1 MKPLKIN
8 YQLMKIFNNY
18 KRNIGVALTLTVL
31 ISINSGCR
39 DFLDT
44 QRQGTYTADDYPYP
58 QGGTPYDTFL
68 FSAYDALRAYNYVS
82 DGFMVVTSIRS
93 DDADKGSTPT
103 DGGAD
108 VIGMDNFPAL
118 TNGRVNSL
126 WSEYFTMIGR
136 CNTIIDK
143 VHNSTEIIATDQM
156 KIQAEAE
163 ARFLR
168 AYSYFVLVRAFGRVP
183 KIDKIQDVSS
193 NVSQSTPA
201 EIYAFI
207 EADLQFAAAN
217 LPIAWDKK
225 FVGRSTKGAANGI
238 LAKVYLYQQKWAM
251 AMSTANLVMNSGQ
264 YDLSTPYNTIFG
276 EAGEN
281 SKESVFEIQG
291 TASATVPTAN
301 GIQYASIQGTRGNT
315 SEWNR
320 GWGWNTPSAQLEA
333 AYEPGDPRKARTI
346 LYSSTATT
354 PSVTIYGQAA
364 PFYPTEVP
372 NTKYNQKVLVN
383 PAYIA
388 MYNSRSGWWMNVR
401 ILRYADVVLMYAE
414 AANEVGGATNTTNA
428 LTALNSVRARAR
440 GGNSAVLPD
449 VTTTDQSALRDAIR
463 HERRVELGMEHERFF
478 DIVRWGIDAEAMQ
491 AAGKTGYNP
500 TRDKLLPIPQQ
511 QIDLSK
517 GVLTQNPGY

>member
-1 MKPLKIN
+1 
-8 YQLMKIFNNY
+8 MKIFN
-18 KRNIGVALTLTVL
+18 KRNIGIALAAASL
-31 ISINSGCR
+31 ISINSGCK

-44 QRQGTYTADDYPYP
+44 QRQGTYTADNYPYP

-108 VIGMDNFPAL
+108 VIAMDNFPAL

-126 WSEYFTMIGR
+126 WSEYYTMINR
-136 CNTIIDK
+136 CNTIIDQINNGK
-143 VHNSTEIIATDQM
+143 DIIATPEA

-168 AYSYFVLVRAFGRVP
+168 GYSYFFLVRAFGRVP
-183 KIDKIQDVSS
+183 KIDKIQPVTSNIPQSS
-193 NVSQSTPA
+193 AA
-201 EIYAFI
+201 EIYTFI
-207 EADLQFAAAN
+207 ESDLQFAAAN
-217 LPIAWDKK
+217 LPISWDKK
-225 FVGRSTKGAANGI
+225 FVGRSTKGAANGL
-238 LAKVYLYQQKWAM
+238 LAKAYLYQQKWGQAM
-251 AMSTANLVMNSGQ
+251 ATANIVMTSGQ

-281 SKESVFEIQG
+281 SKESIFEIQG
-291 TASATVPTAN
+291 TASAAVPSAN
-301 GIQYASIQGTRGNT
+301 GIQYASVQGTRGNT
-315 SEWNR
+315 TEWNR

-346 LYSSTATT
+346 LYCSTASA
-354 PSVTIYGQAA
+354 PSLTIYGQTA
-364 PFYPTEVP
+364 PFYPSEVP
-372 NTKYNQKVLVN
+372 NTKYNQKVLASPTYN
-383 PAYIA
+383 A
-388 MYNSRSGWWMNVR
+388 MYNNRAAWWMNVR

-414 AANEVGGATNTTNA
+414 AANELGGADNTTKA
-428 LTALNSVRARAR
+428 LAALNSIRARAR
-440 GGNSAVLPD
+440 AGNNSILPN
-449 VTTTDQSALRDAIR
+449 VTTTDQSELRDAIR
-463 HERRVELGMEHERFF
+463 RERRVELAMEHERFF
-478 DIVRWGIDAEAMQ
+478 DTVRWGTIQEAMVV
-491 AAGKTGYNP
+491 AGKTGFNVN
-500 TRDKLLPIPQQ
+500 RDILLPIPQQ

>member
-1 MKPLKIN
+1 
-8 YQLMKIFNNY
+8 MKIFNNY
-18 KRNIGVALTLTVL
+18 KRNLCVALTAVAFV
-31 ISINSGCR
+31 SMNSGCK

-58 QGGTPYDTFL
+58 QGGTPYDQFL

-108 VIGMDNFPAL
+108 VIAMDNFPAL

-126 WSEYFTMIGR
+126 WTEYYAMIGR
-136 CNTIIDK
+136 CNTILDK
-143 VHNSTEIIATDQM
+143 VENDKEIIATDQM
-156 KIQAEAE
+156 KIQAQAE
-163 ARFLR
+163 AKFLR
-168 AYSYFVLVRAFGRVP
+168 AYSYFVLVRSFGRVP
-183 KIDKIQDVSS
+183 KIDKVQAVAS
-193 NVSQSTPA
+193 NVPQSTPA

-207 EADLQFAAAN
+207 ESDLQYAATN
-217 LPIAWDKK
+217 LPVVWDKK
-225 FVGRSTKGAANGI
+225 FVGRSTKGMANGI
-238 LAKVYLYQQKWAM
+238 LAKVYLYQQKWSQAM
-251 AMSTANLVMNSGQ
+251 ATANLVMTSNQ
-264 YDLSTPYNTIFG
+264 YDLSTPYNTIFS

-281 SKESVFEIQG
+281 SKESIFEIQG

-301 GIQYASIQGTRGNT
+301 GIQYASIQGTRGSST
-315 SEWNR
+315 EWNR
-320 GWGWNTPSAQLEA
+320 GWGWNMPSAMLEA

-346 LYSSTATT
+346 LYSSTAST
-354 PSVTIYGQAA
+354 PSTTIYGQAA
-364 PFYPTEVP
+364 PFYPTDVP
-372 NTKYNQKVLVN
+372 NTKYNQKVLAN
-383 PAYIA
+383 PTYIA
-388 MYNSRSGWWMNVR
+388 MYNSRAGWWMNVR

-414 AANEVGGATNTTNA
+414 AANELGGTTNTTAA

-440 GGNSAVLPD
+440 AGNNSILPD
-449 VTTTDQSALRDAIR
+449 VTTTDQTLLRNAIR
-463 HERRVELGMEHERFF
+463 QERRIELAMEHERFF
-478 DIVRWGIDAEAMQ
+478 DIVRWGIDQDAMV

-500 TRDKLLPIPQQ
+500 NRDKLLPIPQQ